1 MPQYISII
9 EAINGYR
16 PCPEFYLID
25 LLVIYLVDANDVRVT
40 AQKGRETDD
49 RLREQL
55 RVDLRGILYQSAQD
69 SHYGSENSALVKATE
84 GCE

>member
-1 MPQYISII
+1 MKPLMATGHAQSSYH
-9 EAINGYR
+9 
-16 PCPEFYLID
+16 ID
-25 LLVIYLVDANDVRVT
+25 LLVIYLVDANDVRIA
-40 AQKGRETDD
+40 AQEGRETDD

-69 SHYGSENSALVKATE
+69 SHYGSENSALMETTE